1 MATLNIVEI
10 QDLPSAAGVNGVD
23 YMVISQSGVTKK
35 LLISQLL
42 TSVTGITSL
51 NGLTGATQTFAN
63 GSSGTAPAFS
73 SVGTTHTLNIPLAS
87 ASSVTAGLIS
97 KTDYDNFSA
106 ASGLVTTSRT
116 ANTIFAAPDGVSG
129 TPTFRALTATD
140 IPSLDAAKIATG
152 TFADSR
158 IPNLNASKITSGVLD
173 IVRGG
178 TGTSTTFTQGS
189 IIFAGPSGVYAQDNA
204 NFNYDNTNDVLNV
217 DKIAV
222 NDTYNAGGTPYG
234 LSYTATDTEYEFIF
248 RDNGGNT
255 MLSSQTNNL
264 FISSTKTIRATGGG
278 LGVKFGSLVSNG
290 NGVQIITTGQGV
302 FTGYNNFNYLEPKI
316 RSVSSDSQS
325 GLFINHTIEQNS
337 TATGVIKSF
346 HADLTQVTNPTRSYS
361 CISGN
366 NFITITDTRGTVDF
380 NNGNTVTG
388 TGIPPAT
395 TITSVVGNQINLSNN
410 VTQTV
415 NGDFVTNTSVTY
427 TASDIPDYRAL
438 SASVGNSVTQKAIDV
453 REGTTPLFQVA
464 GDGSYAFKGGTL
476 APAQTG
482 WTITNPTTSRSID
495 VASAS
500 LNDVRHVIG
509 TLLQDLIN
517 KGIILP

>member
-106 ASGLVTTSRT
+106 ASGLLTTSRT

-152 TFADSR
+152 TFADAR
-158 IPNLNASKITSGVLD
+158 IPNLDTAKITSGTFA
-173 IVRGG
+173 IARGG
-178 TGTSTTFTQGS
+178 TGTSTAFTQGS
-189 IIFAGPSGVYAQDNA
+189 IVFSGASGVYSQDNA
-204 NFNYDNTNDVLNV
+204 NLFWDDSNNYLGVGVSSSLSANLTLRGYGTGSTYNFRAQNLSGYDILSVTNDGYVLIGDENNQGVAIYSGAGTDANVSTTPSVNKNLIFMSSVSTINNGRSFIFKSQGGLDGAGTGTTKFLSYDGVEYTNTQNIDSNFTVFEFNYEINQV
-217 DKIAV
+217 
-222 NDTYNAGGTPYG
+222 GGSGIHRG
-234 LSYTATDTEYEFIF
+234 LY
-248 RDNGGNT
+248 
-255 MLSSQTNNL
+255 
-264 FISSTKTIRATGGG
+264 
-278 LGVKFGSLVSNG
+278 
-290 NGVQIITTGQGV
+290 
-302 FTGYNNFNYLEPKI
+302 
-316 RSVSSDSQS
+316 
-325 GLFINHTIEQNS
+325 IN
-337 TATGVIKSF
+337 
-346 HADLTQVTNPTRSYS
+346 P
-361 CISGN
+361 
-366 NFITITDTRGTVDF
+366 
-380 NNGNTVTG
+380 
-388 TGIPPAT
+388 
-395 TITSVVGNQINLSNN
+395 TITSAN
-410 VTQTV
+410 VTHRAIEVTS
-415 NGDFVTNTSVTY
+415 GDVW
-427 TASDIPDYRAL
+427 I
-438 SASVGNSVTQKAIDV
+438 
-453 REGTTPLFQVA
+453 GTTNSTLRI
-464 GDGSYAFKGGTL
+464 GTI
-476 APAQTG
+476 ASPQTQFTTTGEFGFSGVSPTAAQTG
-482 WTITNPTTSRSID
+482 YTITNPTTSRSID

-509 TLLQDLIN
+509 TLLQDLID